1 MLDVPSAVKEEIFAC
16 ENLNFLLDKG
26 LLFS

>member
-1 MLDVPSAVKEEIFAC
+1 MLEVPSGVKEEIFVC
-16 ENLNFLLDKG
+16 ENLNFLLNKG